1 MLLHTY
7 EERRSICTTKS
18 KLLANE
24 SLACMYG
31 LYITL
36 SHVKDN

>member
-7 EERRSICTTKS
+7 EERRIICTIKS
-18 KLLANE
+18 KLLTNE

-31 LYITL
+31 LYITQ
-36 SHVKDN
+36 SHVKDD